1 MVVKSRRAK
10 EKQERA
16 ECILDAAESV
26 FFKKGFNHTTM
37 DEIAQGAGLSRAL
50 LYVYFTDKSAIMRAI
65 MLRAAEEVESRFER
79 ALHAGKNGLAQI
91 DGIGH
96 AYYAFSAEA
105 SDYFDVLTELNTFPM
120 PDKVDEHMRR
130 LDCSR
135 EEITS
140 LMVKALENGLA
151 DGTVDSQRVRD
162 TLQTAYYLQGALHG
176 VIMQTRRRVSVIH
189 QYPDS
194 KALVLYTIGMLT
206 ESMRADS

>member
-1 MVVKSRRAK
+1 MVLKSRRAK

-37 DEIAQGAGLSRAL
+37 DEISQGAGLSRAL

-65 MLRAAEEVESRFER
+65 MLRAAEEMESRFEQ
-79 ALHAGKNGLAQI
+79 ALRAGKNGLAQI
-91 DGIGH
+91 HGIGH
-96 AYYAFSAEA
+96 AYYAFSTEA
-105 SDYFDVLTELNTFPM
+105 SDYFDVLTDLNTFPM
-120 PDKVDEHMRR
+120 PEEADEQMRQ

-135 EEITS
+135 EEITA
-140 LMVKALENGLA
+140 LMVVALENGLA
-151 DGTVDSQRVRD
+151 DGTVDPARVRD

-176 VIMQTRRRVSVIH
+176 VIMQTRRKTSVHH

-206 ESMRADS
+206 ESMRLDS

>member
-1 MVVKSRRAK
+1 MILKSRRAK

-16 ECILDAAESV
+16 ESILDAAESV

-37 DEIAQGAGLSRAL
+37 DEIAQSAGLSRAL

-65 MLRAAEEVESRFER
+65 MLRAAEEMESRFEQ
-79 ALHAGKNGLAQI
+79 ALRAGKNGLAQI

-96 AYYAFSAEA
+96 AYYAFSSEA

-120 PDKVDEHMRR
+120 PAEADEQMRR

-151 DGTVDSQRVRD
+151 DGTVNPERVRD

-176 VIMQTRRRVSVIH
+176 VIMQTRRRTSVDH
-189 QYPDS
+189 KYPDS

-206 ESMRADS
+206 ESMRLDS